1 MPKLMG
7 IGGLKQHGKD
17 EFARNLGE
25 NWVVIGMA
33 DPLYNQLIIKNC
45 HVDIGSDGK
54 LRRVT
59 DVLADCGNEWVEAK
73 KNPEIR
79 RMLQVEGTEGGRNV
93 FGENVWVD
101 VMINQVKKHMKDG
114 KNVAVT
120 GIRFPNEAQTIRDN
134 GGTLVWVERPEFVG
148 DADINSGHA
157 SENSVSSEDFD
168 FVVLNDSTLDAL
180 RDKARNVSA
189 SSSSTEF

>member
-1 MPKLMG
+1 
-7 IGGLKQHGKD
+7 
-17 EFARNLGE
+17 
-25 NWVVIGMA
+25 MA
-33 DPLYNQLIIKNC
+33 EPLYNQLIIKNY
-45 HVDIGSDGK
+45 HVDIGPDGK

-59 DVLADCGNEWVEAK
+59 DVLADCGNDWVEAK

-101 VMINQVKKHMKDG
+101 VMVKRVKEHMEAG

-120 GIRFPNEAQTIRDN
+120 GIRFPNEAQAIRDN
-134 GGTLVWVERPEFVG
+134 GGDLVWVERPGFVG
-148 DADINSGHA
+148 DADANSGHA

-168 FVVLNDSTLDAL
+168 VIVLNDSTLDAL
-180 RDKARNVSA
+180 REKAQNVSGFLP
-189 SSSSTEF
+189 STES

>member
-17 EFARNLGE
+17 EFAKNLGE
-25 NWVVIGMA
+25 DWVVIGMA
-33 DPLYNQLIIKNC
+33 EPLYNQLIVKNFN
-45 HVDIGSDGK
+45 VDIGPDGK

-59 DVLADCGNEWVEAK
+59 DWVEAK

-79 RMLQVEGTEGGRNV
+79 RMLQVEGTEGGRKV

-101 VMINQVKKHMKDG
+101 VMVKRVKEHMEAG

-120 GIRFPNEAQTIRDN
+120 GIRFPNEAQAIRDN
-134 GGTLVWVERPEFVG
+134 GGDLVWVERPGYVG
-148 DADINSGHA
+148 DADANSGHA

-168 FVVLNDSTLDAL
+168 VIVLNDSTLDAL
-180 RDKARNVSA
+180 REKAQNVSGFLP
-189 SSSSTEF
+189 STES

>member
-17 EFARNLGE
+17 EFAKHLGD

-33 DPLYNQLIIKNC
+33 EPLYNQLIIKNY

-59 DVLADCGNEWVEAK
+59 DVLADCGNDWVEAK

-79 RMLQVEGTEGGRNV
+79 RMLQVEGTEGGRKV

-101 VMINQVKKHMKDG
+101 VMVKRVKEHMEAG

-120 GIRFPNEAQTIRDN
+120 GIRFPNEAQAIRDN
-134 GGTLVWVERPEFVG
+134 GGDLVWVERPGFVG
-148 DADINSGHA
+148 DADANSGHA

-168 FVVLNDSTLDAL
+168 IVVLNDSTLDAL
-180 RDKARNVSA
+180 REKAQNVSGFLP
-189 SSSSTEF
+189 STES

>member
-1 MPKLMG
+1 MPTLIG

-17 EFARNLGE
+17 EFAKNLGD

-33 DPLYNQLIIKNC
+33 EPLYNQLIIKNFN
-45 HVDIGSDGK
+45 VDIGPDGK

-59 DVLADCGNEWVEAK
+59 DVLADCGNDWVEAK

-79 RMLQVEGTEGGRNV
+79 RMLQVEGTEGGRKV

-101 VMINQVKKHMKDG
+101 VMVKRVKKHMEAG

-120 GIRFPNEAQTIRDN
+120 GIRFPNEAQAIRDN
-134 GGTLVWVERPEFVG
+134 GGDLVWVERLGYVG
-148 DADINSGHA
+148 DADVNSGHA

-168 FVVLNDSTLDAL
+168 VVVLNDSTLDAL
-180 RDKARNVSA
+180 REKAQNVSTIL
-189 SSSSTEF
+189 SSTES

>member
-25 NWVVIGMA
+25 DWVVIGMA
-33 DPLYNQLIIKNC
+33 EPLYNQLIIKNY
-45 HVDIGSDGK
+45 HVDIGPDGK

-59 DVLADCGNEWVEAK
+59 DVLADCGNDWVEAK

-93 FGENVWVD
+93 FGE
-101 VMINQVKKHMKDG
+101 HMEAG

-120 GIRFPNEAQTIRDN
+120 GIRFPNEAQAIRDN
-134 GGTLVWVERPEFVG
+134 GGDLVWVERPGFVG
-148 DADINSGHA
+148 DADANSGHA

-168 FVVLNDSTLDAL
+168 VIVLNDSTLDAL
-180 RDKARNVSA
+180 RGKARTVSVFL
-189 SSSSTEF
+189 SSIGS

>member
-25 NWVVIGMA
+25 DWVVIGMA
-33 DPLYNQLIIKNC
+33 EPLYNQLIIKNY
-45 HVDIGSDGK
+45 HVDIGPDGK

-59 DVLADCGNEWVEAK
+59 DVLADCGNDWVEAK

-79 RMLQVEGTEGGRNV
+79 RMLQVEGTEGGRDV

-101 VMINQVKKHMKDG
+101 VMVKRVKEHMEAG

-120 GIRFPNEAQTIRDN
+120 GIRFLNEAQAIRDN
-134 GGTLVWVERPEFVG
+134 GGDLVWVERPGYVG
-148 DADINSGHA
+148 DADANSGHA

-168 FVVLNDSTLDAL
+168 VIVLNDSTLDAL
-180 RDKARNVSA
+180 RGKARTVSTFL
-189 SSSSTEF
+189 SFIGS